1 MSRYRILF
9 LLPFLFL
16 VASCSSMHR
25 PAYRAGS
32 VVHVVICW
40 MKDRNDAAARQQ
52 LLSAADALRQIPG
65 VSSVTAGKMLP
76 SNRPIVDSSY
86 DVAFVIAFP
95 SAEAMNKYVEQPEH
109 VRLKQEVL
117 DRYVA
122 KYLVYDFVAERQA
135 ESMNDKR

>member
-1 MSRYRILF
+1 MNHTRAFISAAWLIIACTA
-9 LLPFLFL
+9 
-16 VASCSSMHR
+16 ASCSSMHR

-40 MKDRNDAAARQQ
+40 MKDRNDEAGRKE

-65 VSSVTAGKMLP
+65 VSSVTAGRMLP

-95 SAEAMNKYVEQPEH
+95 NSEAMNQYVQRPEH
-109 VRLKQEVL
+109 VRLKKEVL

-122 KYLVYDFVAERQA
+122 KYLV
-135 ESMNDKR
+135 